1 MLGAVVAADSGSHTC
16 LPYFISIL
24 NLEHSRVCRKSQYV
38 TAARRILAPECAVQT
53 MCSPDYVQSRLC
65 AVQTMC
71 SPDYVQSRLC
81 AVQTMC
87 SPDYVQY
94 RLRIQALECSGR
106 CSQRQPHLYTICFI
120 CSLNLEQSRVDR
132 KSQYVT
138 AARRI
143 LAPECAVQTMC
154 SPDYVQSRLCAV
166 QTMCS
171 PDYVQYRLRIQALE
185 CSGLCSQR
193 LPHLST
199 LVVFVV

>member
-1 MLGAVVAADSGSHTC
+1 MVAADSGSHTC

-24 NLEHSRVCRKSQYV
+24 NLEPSRVCRKCQYV
-38 TAARRILAPECAVQT
+38 TAARRILAPECAVQTMRGPDYVQSRLCAVQTMCSPDYVQSRRCAVQT

-71 SPDYVQSRLC
+71 SPDDVQSRLC

-106 CSQRQPHLYTICFI
+106 CSQRQPHTSVYRIYI
-120 CSLNLEQSRVDR
+120 CSLNVEQSRVDR

-138 AARRI
+138 ASRCIPA
-143 LAPECAVQTMC
+143 AECT
-154 SPDYVQSRLCAV
+154 
-166 QTMCS
+166 
-171 PDYVQYRLRIQALE
+171 IQ
-185 CSGLCSQR
+185 
-193 LPHLST
+193 
-199 LVVFVV
+199 

>member
-38 TAARRILAPECAVQT
+38 TDARRILAPE
-53 MCSPDYVQSRLC
+53 C

-106 CSQRQPHLYTICFI
+106 CSQRQPHLYTIFFI